1 VDDVIVVGIAERT
14 IMANISN
21 PVQQLLNAEKK
32 AAVLVNDAKARKWKG
47 TTVALR
53 HDSLTNHNLKT

>member
-32 AAVLVNDAKARKWKG
+32 AAVLVNDAKARK
-47 TTVALR
+47 
-53 HDSLTNHNLKT
+53 